1 MVTRREIIRTATAAA
16 GAALT
21 HKGLA
26 AQYRQYDGLG
36 LAQLIAKKQITPIEL
51 LHAIRARAELVN
63 PKLNALCQLF
73 FDKAEAQIKQGLPE
87 GPFRGVPFPLKDLGH
102 QLAGT
107 PTTFASRIYKDNVPN
122 FDSTLVERY
131 KRAGLVIFGKT
142 TTPEMGIA
150 PTTESAMYGPTRNPW
165 NLERTPGG
173 SSGGAAAAVAT
184 HVVPMAHATDGGGSI
199 RIPASCCGVFG
210 LKPTRG
216 RVPFGPTQLEG
227 WNGLSIAHA
236 VTLSVRD
243 SAALL
248 DSTGGAEIGSPYWA
262 PPPARP
268 FLKEV
273 GSDPGKLRI
282 ALLLDPPL
290 GTPLDPECRTAAAEA
305 AKLCESLGHRIE
317 EAKLPLDF
325 PVVAAAFLA
334 VQRVSFAR
342 GIEDRARVLGRAVTE
357 RDLEPVAW
365 AYYQLGLRAGAI
377 EYSRAIATCQSTGLT
392 VAKFQQ
398 TYDAMLSPTLGK
410 RPVPLGVL
418 SLSHSDTA
426 AVLRGNA
433 EFSPFTR
440 LANVTGQPAMSV
452 PLHWSADGLP
462 VGVMFTARFGDEAT
476 LFRLAAQLEKARPW
490 ANRRPSV

>member
-1 MVTRREIIRTATAAA
+1 MVTRREIIRTAPAAA
-16 GAALT
+16 GAALA
-21 HKGLA
+21 HNGLA
-26 AQYRQYDGLG
+26 AEYQQYDGLG
-36 LAQLIAKKQITPIEL
+36 LAHLIAKKQITPIEL
-51 LHAIRARAELVN
+51 LNHVRARAGLVN

-73 FDKAEAQIKQGLPE
+73 FDKAEAQIQQGLPD
-87 GPFRGVPFPLKDLGH
+87 GPFRGVPFLLKDLGH

-122 FDSTLVERY
+122 FNSTLVERY

-142 TTPEMGIA
+142 TTPEMGIT
-150 PTTESAMYGPTRNPW
+150 PPTESAMYGPTRNPW
-165 NLERTPGG
+165 NPERTPGG

-184 HVVPMAHATDGGGSI
+184 RIVPMAHASDGGGSI

-236 VTLSVRD
+236 VTVSVRD

-248 DSTGGAEIGSPYWA
+248 DSTGGPEMGSPYWA

-282 ALLLDPPL
+282 ALILDPPL
-290 GTPLDPECRTAAAEA
+290 RTPLDPECRMAAVEA
-305 AKLCESLGHRIE
+305 AKRCESLGHRVE
-317 EAKLPLDF
+317 EAKPPLDY
-325 PVVAAAFLA
+325 PGVAAAFLA

-342 GIEDRARVLGRAVTE
+342 GIEDRARVLGRALTE
-357 RDLEPVAW
+357 KDLEPVTW
-365 AYYQLGLRAGAI
+365 AYYQLGLGVSAVD
-377 EYSRAIATCQSTGLT
+377 YSRAIATCQLTGLA
-392 VAKFQQ
+392 VAKFQR
-398 TYDAMLSPTLGK
+398 TYDVILSPTLGK

-418 SLSHSDTA
+418 SLSRSDPA
-426 AVLRGNA
+426 AVLRENA

-440 LANVTGQPAMSV
+440 LYNVTGQPAMSV

-462 VGVMFTARFGDEAT
+462 VGVMFAARFGDEAT
-476 LFRLAAQLEKARPW
+476 LFRLAAQLENARPW
-490 ANRRPSV
+490 ANRRPDA

>member
-1 MVTRREIIRTATAAA
+1 MIQTTTAAA
-16 GAALT
+16 CAALT
-21 HKGLA
+21 PKGLA
-26 AQYRQYDGLG
+26 AEYHQQDGLG
-36 LAQLIAKKQITPIEL
+36 LANLVRKKQITPLEL
-51 LHAIRARAELVN
+51 LNAVRARTESVN
-63 PKLNALCQLF
+63 PKVNAFCQIF
-73 FDKAEAQIKQGLPE
+73 FEKAEAQIKQGLPD
-87 GPFRGVPFPLKDLGH
+87 GPFYGVPFPLKDLGH

-142 TTPEMGIA
+142 TTPEMGVS

-165 NLERTPGG
+165 NLERIAGG

-184 HVVPMAHATDGGGSI
+184 RVVPMAHATDGGGSI

-227 WNGLSIAHA
+227 WNGLSIGHA
-236 VTLSVRD
+236 VSLSVRD

-248 DSTGGAEIGSPYWA
+248 DATSGPETGSPYWA

-273 GSDPGKLRI
+273 GADPGKLRVAMI
-282 ALLLDPPL
+282 IEPPL
-290 GTPLDPECRTAAAEA
+290 GTPLDPECRTAVVAA
-305 AKLCESLGHRIE
+305 AKLCESLGHRVE
-317 EAKLPLDF
+317 HAKLPLDF
-325 PVVAAAFLA
+325 PAVAASFLA

-342 GIEDRARVLGRAVTE
+342 GIEDRGRVLGRAITE
-357 RDLEPVAW
+357 KDLEPVTW
-365 AYYQLGLRAGAI
+365 AYYQLGLGVSAI
-377 EYSRAIATCQSTGLT
+377 DYSRAIATCQLTGLA

-398 TYDAMLSPTLGK
+398 TYDLILSPTLGK

-418 SLSHSDTA
+418 SLSRSEPA
-426 AVLRGNA
+426 EVLRENA

-440 LANVTGQPAMSV
+440 LYNVTGQPAVSV
-452 PLHWSADGLP
+452 PLHWSVDGLP
-462 VGVMFTARFGDEAT
+462 VGVMFAARFGDEAT
-476 LFRLAAQLEKARPW
+476 LFRLAAQLENARPW
-490 ANRRPSV
+490 ANRRPEI

>member
-1 MVTRREIIRTATAAA
+1 MVTRRGIIRTASAAA
-16 GAALT
+16 GAVLT

-26 AQYRQYDGLG
+26 AEYQEYDGLG
-36 LAQLIAKKQITPIEL
+36 LAQLIAKKQITPMEL
-51 LHAIRARAELVN
+51 LGAVRARVELVN
-63 PKLNALCQLF
+63 PKLNPLCQLF
-73 FDKAEAQIKQGLPE
+73 FDKAEVQIKQGLPN

-107 PTTFASRIYKDNVPN
+107 PTTFASRIYKDNVPT

-142 TTPEMGIA
+142 TTPEMGVA

-165 NLERTPGG
+165 KPERTPGG

-184 HVVPMAHATDGGGSI
+184 RLVPMAHATDGGGSI

-227 WNGLSIAHA
+227 WNGLSIGHA
-236 VTLSVRD
+236 VTVSVRD

-248 DSTGGAEIGSPYWA
+248 DSTGGPEIGSPYWA

-282 ALLLDPPL
+282 ALIIEPPL
-290 GTPLDPECRTAAAEA
+290 GTPLDPECRTAAAEV

-317 EAKLPLDF
+317 EAKPPLDF
-325 PVVAAAFLA
+325 PGVAAAFLA

-342 GIEDRARVLGRAVTE
+342 GIEDRARVLGRVVTE
-357 RDLEPVAW
+357 KDLEPVTW
-365 AYYQLGLRAGAI
+365 AYYQLGLRVSAI
-377 EYSRAIATCQSTGLT
+377 DYSRAVATCHLTGLA

-398 TYDAMLSPTLGK
+398 TYDVMLSPTLGK

-418 SLSHSDTA
+418 SLSRNDAT
-426 AVLRGNA
+426 AVLRENA

-440 LANVTGQPAMSV
+440 LYNVTGQPAMSV
-452 PLHWSADGLP
+452 PLNWSPDGLP
-462 VGVMFTARFGDEAT
+462 VGVMFAARFGDEAT
-476 LFRLAAQLEKARPW
+476 LFRLAAQLENARPW
-490 ANRRPSV
+490 AKRRPNV